1 MKIISL
7 SIILALSLFSMLP
20 VSRAAKA
27 VPKDVNSL
35 LGLYYGNASVF
46 LLREE
51 KGILQIVYNTDPED
65 RDFSYANIFP
75 LKKVHFDSYSMN
87 EEGPLLSAEAAVHFE
102 RDSDGNGIV
111 CKIGGKRFTRDFF
124 PGEGSKVTRIEGNAD
139 YQSLK
144 DTAPNAVMP
153 AKLQQGQQGRLVRI
167 RSAVPNVKFDLRYA
181 DSNNIFGVPLFEA
194 TERRK
199 PLRKRKR
206 PLR

>member
-124 PGEGSKVTRIEGNAD
+124 PEKA
-139 YQSLK
+139 
-144 DTAPNAVMP
+144 
-153 AKLQQGQQGRLVRI
+153 AK
-167 RSAVPNVKFDLRYA
+167 
-181 DSNNIFGVPLFEA
+181 
-194 TERRK
+194 
-199 PLRKRKR
+199 
-206 PLR
+206 